1 MKTDIIKLSSD
12 ISSWEDA
19 LDETEKCG
27 RYNNLGD
34 TQVLKLRLLG
44 EELMNLMKSIVGEF
58 DGSYWIET
66 RNHKFEVH
74 VTADTQVSFL
84 QRESLLDASKTS
96 EEEQKKK
103 GFFKTI
109 INVWK
114 DYVDTQ
120 SVILNDPIMQRRI
133 EIMGLGIDAGEL
145 ALKSWSLN
153 QYVETLPDDQKE
165 KDDLEQFIVKS
176 LADDILVSAKKDH
189 TSLVA
194 VRTF

>member
-1 MKTDIIKLSSD
+1 MKTDIIKLGKD

-58 DGSYWIET
+58 DGEYWIET
-66 RNHKFEVH
+66 RDHKFEVH
-74 VTADTQVSFL
+74 VTADTKISFL
-84 QRESLLDASKTS
+84 QRENLLNASKTS
-96 EEEQKKK
+96 DELQKKK

-109 INVWK
+109 ISVWK
-114 DYVDTQ
+114 DYIDTQ
-120 SVILNDPIMQRRI
+120 SVILNDPIMQRRV

-145 ALKSWSLN
+145 ALKSWSLS
-153 QYVETLPDDQKE
+153 QYVETLPDDKE

-176 LADDILVSAKKDH
+176 LADDILVSANKDH
-189 TSLVA
+189 ASLTA
-194 VRTF
+194 VRAF

>member
-1 MKTDIIKLSSD
+1 MNEGIFKS
-12 ISSWEDA
+12 
-19 LDETEKCG
+19 
-27 RYNNLGD
+27 
-34 TQVLKLRLLG
+34 LK
-44 EELMNLMKSIVGEF
+44 KP
-58 DGSYWIET
+58 
-66 RNHKFEVH
+66 VH
-74 VTADTQVSFL
+74 C
-84 QRESLLDASKTS
+84 
-96 EEEQKKK
+96 

-120 SVILNDPIMQRRI
+120 SVILNDPIMQQRI
-133 EIMGLGIDAGEL
+133 EIMGLGIDSGEL

-153 QYVETLPDDQKE
+153 RYVETLPDDQKE

-189 TSLVA
+189 ASLIA

>member
-1 MKTDIIKLSSD
+1 MKTDIIKLNSD

-66 RNHKFEVH
+66 KNNKFEVH

-114 DYVDTQ
+114 DYVETQ
-120 SVILNDPIMQRRI
+120 SVILNDPIMQQRI
-133 EIMGLGIDAGEL
+133 EIMGLGIDSGEL

-153 QYVETLPDDQKE
+153 RYVETLPDDQKE

-189 TSLVA
+189 ASLIA

>member
-66 RNHKFEVH
+66 KNNKFEVH

-114 DYVDTQ
+114 DYVETQ
-120 SVILNDPIMQRRI
+120 SVILNDPIMQQRI
-133 EIMGLGIDAGEL
+133 EIMGLGIDSGEL

-153 QYVETLPDDQKE
+153 RYVETLPDDQ

-189 TSLVA
+189 ASLIA

>member
-66 RNHKFEVH
+66 KNNKFEVH

-120 SVILNDPIMQRRI
+120 SVILNDPIMQQRI
-133 EIMGLGIDAGEL
+133 EIMGLGIDSGEL

-153 QYVETLPDDQKE
+153 RYVETLPDDQQE

-176 LADDILVSAKKDH
+176 LADDILVSAKKDRA
-189 TSLVA
+189 SLIA

>member
-66 RNHKFEVH
+66 KNNKFEVH

-114 DYVDTQ
+114 DYVETQ
-120 SVILNDPIMQRRI
+120 SVILNDPIMQQRI

-153 QYVETLPDDQKE
+153 RYVETLPDDQKE

-189 TSLVA
+189 ASLVA

>member
-66 RNHKFEVH
+66 KNNKFEVH

-176 LADDILVSAKKDH
+176 LADDILVSAKKDRA
-189 TSLVA
+189 SLIA

>member
-66 RNHKFEVH
+66 KNNKFEVH

-84 QRESLLDASKTS
+84 QRESLLYASKTS

-114 DYVDTQ
+114 DYVETQ
-120 SVILNDPIMQRRI
+120 SVILNDPIMQQRI
-133 EIMGLGIDAGEL
+133 EIMGLGIDSGEL

-153 QYVETLPDDQKE
+153 RYVETLPDDQKE

-176 LADDILVSAKKDH
+176 LADDILVSAKKDRA
-189 TSLVA
+189 SLVA

>member
-66 RNHKFEVH
+66 KNNKFEVH

-114 DYVDTQ
+114 DYVETQ
-120 SVILNDPIMQRRI
+120 SVILNDPIMQQRI
-133 EIMGLGIDAGEL
+133 EIMGLGIDSGEL

-153 QYVETLPDDQKE
+153 RYVETLPDDQKE

-176 LADDILVSAKKDH
+176 LADDILVSAKKDRA
-189 TSLVA
+189 SLIA

>member
-12 ISSWEDA
+12 IRSWENA

-84 QRESLLDASKTS
+84 QRESLLDASKKS

-189 TSLVA
+189 ASLVA

>member
-66 RNHKFEVH
+66 KNNKFEVH

-114 DYVDTQ
+114 DYVETQ
-120 SVILNDPIMQRRI
+120 SVILNDPIMQQRI
-133 EIMGLGIDAGEL
+133 EIMGLGIDSGEL

-153 QYVETLPDDQKE
+153 RYVETLPDDQQE

-189 TSLVA
+189 ASLVA

>member
-12 ISSWEDA
+12 ISSREDA

-66 RNHKFEVH
+66 KNNKFEVH

-114 DYVDTQ
+114 DYVETQ

-133 EIMGLGIDAGEL
+133 EIMGLGIDSGEL

-189 TSLVA
+189 ASLVA

>member
-1 MKTDIIKLSSD
+1 MKTDIIKLDKD

-58 DGSYWIET
+58 DGEYWIET
-66 RNHKFEVH
+66 RDHKFEVH
-74 VTADTQVSFL
+74 VTADTKISFL
-84 QRESLLDASKTS
+84 QRENLLNASKTS
-96 EEEQKKK
+96 DELQKKK

-109 INVWK
+109 ISVWK
-114 DYVDTQ
+114 DYIDTQ
-120 SVILNDPIMQRRI
+120 SVILNDPIMQRRV

-145 ALKSWSLN
+145 ALKSWSLS
-153 QYVETLPDDQKE
+153 QYVETLPDDKE

-176 LADDILVSAKKDH
+176 LADDILVSANKDH
-189 TSLVA
+189 ASLTA
-194 VRTF
+194 VRAF

>member
-66 RNHKFEVH
+66 KNNKFEVH

-133 EIMGLGIDAGEL
+133 EIMGLGIDSGEL

-153 QYVETLPDDQKE
+153 RYVETLPDDQKE

-176 LADDILVSAKKDH
+176 LADDILVSAKKDRA
-189 TSLVA
+189 SLIA

>member
-66 RNHKFEVH
+66 KNNKFEVH

-114 DYVDTQ
+114 DYVETQ
-120 SVILNDPIMQRRI
+120 SVILNDPIMQQRI
-133 EIMGLGIDAGEL
+133 EIMGLGIDSGEL

-153 QYVETLPDDQKE
+153 RYVETLPDDQQE

-176 LADDILVSAKKDH
+176 LADDILVSAKKDRA
-189 TSLVA
+189 SLIA

>member
-66 RNHKFEVH
+66 KNNKFEVH

-114 DYVDTQ
+114 DYVETQ
-120 SVILNDPIMQRRI
+120 SVILNDPIMQQRI
-133 EIMGLGIDAGEL
+133 EIMGLGIDSGEL

-153 QYVETLPDDQKE
+153 RYVETLPDDQKE

-189 TSLVA
+189 ASLVA

>member
-66 RNHKFEVH
+66 KNNKFEVH

-114 DYVDTQ
+114 DYVETQ
-120 SVILNDPIMQRRI
+120 SVILNDPIMQQRI
-133 EIMGLGIDAGEL
+133 EIMGLGIDSGEL

-153 QYVETLPDDQKE
+153 RYVETLPDDQQE

-176 LADDILVSAKKDH
+176 LADDILVSAKKDRA
-189 TSLVA
+189 SLIS